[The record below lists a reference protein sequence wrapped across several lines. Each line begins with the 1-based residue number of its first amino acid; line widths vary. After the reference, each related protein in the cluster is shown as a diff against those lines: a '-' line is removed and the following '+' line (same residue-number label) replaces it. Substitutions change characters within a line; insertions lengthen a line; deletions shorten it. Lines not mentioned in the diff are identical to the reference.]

1 MGAQSR
7 IFRRVT
13 SVLAPA
19 YQVTIQVCPPIWWDH
34 WGPLWSLLMLVP
46 PWPLRHV
53 TAVLAP
59 FLSTLLGFMLSFRK
73 ITFTGCIY
81 DTASSYRHKYDCD
94 LNLIW
99 PLSIITYQNWF
110 TMTLTR
116 RTRGIIQFLF
126 LIHGEETK
134 STVIWGYSSRAGFVS
149 LNDFERWCHGRDSV
163 DQWPGLLPI
172 PKPDSWRPPVWRAL
186 WLTGKAPLE
195 ATVIFILEH
204 FSSLGKIVLP
214 PFSNWRQ

>member
-59 FLSTLLGFMLSFRK
+59 FLPTLLGFMLSFRK

-126 LIHGEETK
+126 FYT
-134 STVIWGYSSRAGFVS
+134 W
-149 LNDFERWCHGRDSV
+149 GRDQSNC
-163 DQWPGLLPI
+163 DLGLLISCRFCIFKRFWAVMSRQGQCWPMTRVAPD
-172 PKPDSWRPPVWRAL
+172 PKAW
-186 WLTGKAPLE
+186 
-195 ATVIFILEH
+195 
-204 FSSLGKIVLP
+204 
-214 PFSNWRQ
+214 

>member
-1 MGAQSR
+1 MVSFDAGSTLASQTCYSCAGA
-7 IFRRVT
+7 F
-13 SVLAPA
+13 
-19 YQVTIQVCPPIWWDH
+19 PPY
-34 WGPLWSLLMLVP
+34 P
-46 PWPLRHV
+46 PWLYALLPQDYIHRLHLWHSKLISPQIWLWFKPNM
-53 TAVLAP
+53 T
-59 FLSTLLGFMLSFRK
+59 TLYYYLPKLV
-73 ITFTGCIY
+73 
-81 DTASSYRHKYDCD
+81 
-94 LNLIW
+94 
-99 PLSIITYQNWF
+99 
-110 TMTLTR
+110 MTLTR

-172 PKPDSWRPPVWRAL
+172 PKPDSWRPPPVWRAL